1 MILLAPEKCTEQIE
15 EVPSRKRERGE
26 NKRSNGEKKIELATW
41 TMKEGER
48 TFKDNITTK
57 TQRFKDEKHNIQRK
71 IIRHVALLKFVCVAT
86 KDSLR
91 RLKFANG
98 RKMT

>member
-26 NKRSNGEKKIELATW
+26 NKRSNGEKNKIELATW

-48 TFKDNITTK
+48 TFKDNITMK
-57 TQRFKDEKHNIQRK
+57 
-71 IIRHVALLKFVCVAT
+71 IRHVALLKFVCVAT